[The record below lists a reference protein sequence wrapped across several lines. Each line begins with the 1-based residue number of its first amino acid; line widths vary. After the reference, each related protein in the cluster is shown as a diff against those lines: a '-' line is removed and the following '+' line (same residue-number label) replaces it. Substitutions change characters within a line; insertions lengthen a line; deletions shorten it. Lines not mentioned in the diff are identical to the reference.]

1 MLAFASMTYCHDIS
15 PKSFNRINRVIMAKR
30 SVLGLLYLLQGLEAA
45 GEDTQAILHKLA
57 IDVTQL
63 DPSATIDL
71 AVEYAIQKQ
80 IVGHIQHPAI
90 GLYIG
95 QQFNLA
101 GYGPLLMLLMTS
113 PSLIDAMKLG
123 VYYQKIT
130 FLFGRLGLKQQQDL
144 TILTYDT
151 LETEPALQRF
161 RADVEIA
168 GTIKL
173 LKDMQA
179 AMGLIIP
186 LERVDL
192 PFSAPVD
199 ELILQMYEKFYN
211 APLYFDQPY
220 GAIYC
225 QSAYLKCP
233 ILAADAAT
241 HQRYKQQCDEV
252 LLQYIQEEQQDLSIS
267 EQVLDYLK
275 MQLHFLPPIA
285 AVSNAL
291 GMSERTLRYRL
302 AEQSTSFR
310 KLRDQLRYQQACQL
324 LQSTN
329 LSIEQVANQL
339 HYNEAS
345 AFTHAFIRWSGGSP
359 NQYRKN
365 LTSKP

>member
-1 MLAFASMTYCHDIS
+1 MLAFASMTYCYDIS

-173 LKDMQA
+173 LKDLQA

-199 ELILQMYEKFYN
+199 ELILQQYKDFYN
-211 APLYFDQPY
+211 APLYFDQPC
-220 GAIYC
+220 GMIYC
-225 QSAYLKCP
+225 KTSYLNRP

-241 HQRYKQQCDEV
+241 HQRYKQQCDEA
-252 LLQYIQEEQQDLSIS
+252 LQQYIQEAQQDLSIT
-267 EQVLDYLK
+267 EQVVDYLK

-302 AEQSTSFR
+302 AEQNTSFS
-310 KLRDQLRYQQACQL
+310 KLRDQLRYQQARQL

-345 AFTHAFIRWSGGSP
+345 AFTHAFIRWSGASP
-359 NQYRKN
+359 NQYRKS
-365 LTSKP
+365 LIVKT

>member
-1 MLAFASMTYCHDIS
+1 
-15 PKSFNRINRVIMAKR
+15 MAKR
-30 SVLGLLYLLQGLEAA
+30 SVLGLLYLLQGLKAA

-71 AVEYAIQKQ
+71 EVEYAIQKQ

-113 PSLIDAMKLG
+113 PRLIDAMQLG

-130 FLFGRLGLKQQQDL
+130 FMFGRLGLQLQRDL
-144 TILTYDT
+144 TVLTFDS
-151 LETEPALQRF
+151 LENEPDLHRF
-161 RADVEIA
+161 RADTEIA
-168 GTIKL
+168 GTVKL

-179 AMGLIIP
+179 AMGVQIP
-186 LERVDL
+186 FERVDL

-199 ELILQMYEKFYN
+199 ACFLQQYHDFYN
-211 APLYFDQPY
+211 APLYFDQPC

-225 QSAYLKCP
+225 KTSLLNYP
-233 ILAADAAT
+233 IMGADAVT
-241 HQRYKQQCDEV
+241 HQYYKQQCDMA
-252 LLQYIQEEQQDLSIS
+252 LLQYLQEAQQGTSIT

-291 GMSERTLRYRL
+291 GMSERTLRYQL
-302 AEQSTSFR
+302 AEQNTSFR
-310 KLRDQLRYQQACQL
+310 KLRDQLRYQRACQL
-324 LQSTN
+324 LQSKD
-329 LSIEQVANQL
+329 LSIEQIAAKL

-345 AFTHAFIRWSGGSP
+345 AFTHAFSRWSGMSP
-359 NQYRKN
+359 NQYRKG
-365 LTSKP
+365 LIVKT

>member
-1 MLAFASMTYCHDIS
+1 
-15 PKSFNRINRVIMAKR
+15 MAKR

-45 GEDTQAILHKLA
+45 GEDMQAILHKLA

-63 DPSATIDL
+63 DPSAAIEL

-80 IVGHIQHPAI
+80 IVGQIQHPAI

-113 PSLIDAMKLG
+113 PSLIEAMRLG
-123 VYYQKIT
+123 VYYQKLA
-130 FLFGRLGLKQQQDL
+130 FMFGRLDLKQQQDQ
-144 TILTYDT
+144 TILSYES
-151 LETEPALQRF
+151 LEVEPAIHRF
-161 RADVEIA
+161 RADTEMA
-168 GTIKL
+168 GTVKL
-173 LKDMQA
+173 LKDMQSA
-179 AMGLIIP
+179 IGVQIP
-186 LERVDL
+186 FERVDL
-192 PFSAPVD
+192 PFSAPID
-199 ELILQMYEKFYN
+199 ALILQQYQDFYN
-211 APLYFDQPY
+211 APLYFDQPC
-220 GAIYC
+220 GMIYC
-225 QSAYLKCP
+225 KTSYLNRP

-241 HQRYKQQCDEV
+241 HQRYKQQCDEA
-252 LLQYIQEEQQDLSIS
+252 LQQYIQEEQQSPSIT
-267 EQVLDYLK
+267 EQVVDYLK

-302 AEQSTSFR
+302 AEQNTSFR

-324 LQSTN
+324 LQSKD

-345 AFTHAFIRWSGGSP
+345 AFTHAFIRWSGISP
-359 NQYRKN
+359 NQYRKS
-365 LTSKP
+365 LISKT